1 MNFAQNLRALR
12 KRRGISQKWLAEKLS
27 LTQQTV
33 AKWECNGAEPSIR
46 TLCALAD
53 YFGVT
58 TDQMLGRA
66 PLLDENAE
74 KEVKKLE
81 NDQTQRLEECLLDF
95 VERVSKGGA
104 TTEAEVQ
111 VLPEV
116 AQVLANL
123 RLG

>member
-12 KRRGISQKWLAEKLS
+12 ERKGV
-27 LTQQTV
+27 TQQQNANHLGVRRPTYTRY
-33 AKWECNGAEPSIR
+33 ELGTNEPNFS
-46 TLCALAD
+46 TLCVIAD

-58 TDQMLGRA
+58 TDQLLGRA
-66 PLLDENAE
+66 PLPEGKAE
-74 KEVKKLE
+74 KEVKKME

>member
-1 MNFAQNLRALR
+1 MNFSQNVKTLR
-12 KRRGISQKWLAEKLS
+12 KRGGIPQKWLAEKLG
-27 LTQQTV
+27 LAQQTV

-46 TLCALAD
+46 TLCTLAD
-53 YFGVT
+53 YFHVT
-58 TDQMLGRA
+58 TDQLLGRA
-66 PLLDENAE
+66 PLPDENAE
-74 KEVKKLE
+74 KEVKKME

-104 TTEAEVQ
+104 TTEAELQ